1 MFLLEHESINNIIY
15 IKNKMKK
22 LLFALFCISVSLCYA
37 EEPVNVKIRK
47 SDANIVGDVK
57 DKSTQEHIPYATV
70 SIQGTTIG
78 TVTDNTGHYFLKNL
92 PVGEFKITVNC
103 LGYKPITKKVTT
115 VKGKTLIIN
124 FEIEEDNVALEGVV
138 VSANRSETKRR
149 LAPTLV
155 NVVSLK
161 TFEHTSS
168 CNLSQGLS
176 FQPGVRVENDCQN
189 CGFSQVRINGL
200 EGRYTQILIDSR
212 AIVSSLS
219 GVYGLEHI
227 PTNMIDRVEV
237 MRGGGSAL
245 FGSSAIAGTI
255 NVITKE
261 PLRNS
266 GSISHTTSN
275 INGSGAFEHN
285 TALNLSLVTDDHKAG
300 AYIYAQNRYRSAY
313 DDNGD
318 GYSELPSINM
328 QTLGTRGYFK
338 TSDYSKLSFEYHHIE
353 EFRRGG
359 NDQDLPPEHAV
370 NPLYNSVK
378 EDGIVEQI
386 EHSINS
392 GGLTFDY
399 FAPNQKNQLSVY
411 FSAQHIG
418 RKSYYN
424 GYGKTQN
431 TTLVTGA
438 KYVHNFDKLWFMPA
452 DLTIGAE
459 YNFDDL
465 KDRSLEPAKEIQENL
480 PPIHQICRISSAYA
494 QNEWKTEK
502 WSILLGARVDKHNKI
517 DHAIFSP
524 RANLRYNLTPY
535 VNFRLSYAEGFR
547 APQAFDEDLH
557 IGNVGTD
564 IKVIKLSKDLKEEKS
579 RSINASI
586 DMYKRW
592 GDFQANLLVEGFY
605 TRLSDA
611 FTTRVIDEKDLGN
624 EYSFYVEERIN
635 GSGAKVYGATV
646 EGNIA
651 YKKIFQLQAGV
662 TLQKSLYDDPE
673 EWSGDSGSKAGKA
686 RYSDKILRTPNTY
699 GYFTATYTP
708 IKPLSI
714 ALSGTY
720 TGHMYV
726 PHLWSEVLGSDASG
740 KPIKDDE
747 LVKTPTFF
755 EMNCKVAYDF
765 DLSHSLCLEL
775 NAGIK
780 NIFNAYQ
787 DDFDKGGTR
796 DSGYIYGPGSPRT
809 YFIGAK
815 ISY

>member
-1 MFLLEHESINNIIY
+1 
-15 IKNKMKK
+15 MKK
-22 LLFALFCISVSLCYA
+22 ILFALFCLSVSLCYA
-37 EEPVNVKIRK
+37 DEPANIKIRK
-47 SDANIVGDVK
+47 TDANIVGDVK
-57 DKSTQEHIPYATV
+57 DKNTKEHIPYATI

-92 PVGEFKITVNC
+92 PVGDFTITVNC
-103 LGYKPITKKVTT
+103 LGYKPISKKVKTI
-115 VKGKTLIIN
+115 KGKTLIID
-124 FEIEEDNVALEGVV
+124 FIIEEDFVALDGVV

-161 TFEHTSS
+161 TFEQTNS
-168 CNLSQGLS
+168 CNLSQGLN
-176 FQPGVRVENDCQN
+176 FQPGVRVEDNCQN

-212 AIVSSLS
+212 AIFSSLS

-266 GSISHTTSN
+266 GSLSHTTTN
-275 INGSGAFEHN
+275 FNGSGTYEHN
-285 TALNLSLVTDDHKAG
+285 TALNLSLVTEDHKAG
-300 AYIYAQNRYRSAY
+300 VYVYAQDRYRSAY
-313 DDNGD
+313 DHTDD
-318 GYSELPSINM
+318 GFSELPRLKM

-359 NDQDLPPEHAV
+359 NDQDLPAHMAV
-370 NPLYNSVK
+370 NKDLNTVGV
-378 EDGIVEQI
+378 DGIVEQI
-386 EHSINS
+386 RHSINS

-399 FAPNQKNQLSVY
+399 FAPDQKNHLSLY
-411 FSAQHIG
+411 ASAQHID
-418 RKSYYN
+418 RDSYYN
-424 GYGKTQN
+424 GYGKTTN
-431 TTLVTGA
+431 TTLVGGA
-438 KYVHNFDKLWFMPA
+438 KYIHNFDNLWFMPS
-452 DLTIGAE
+452 DLTLGAE
-459 YNFDDL
+459 YNYDDL

-480 PPIHQICRISSAYA
+480 PPIHQKCRIVSGYA

-502 WSILLGARVDKHNKI
+502 WSILLGARLDKHNKI
-517 DHAIFSP
+517 NHVIVSP
-524 RANLRYNLTPY
+524 RANLRYNLTKNL
-535 VNFRLSYAEGFR
+535 NFRLSYAEGFR

-557 IGNVGTD
+557 IGNVGKD
-564 IKVIKLSKDLKEEKS
+564 LKVIKLSKDLKEE
-579 RSINASI
+579 RSQSFNASI
-586 DMYKRW
+586 DMYQRF
-592 GDFQANLLVEGFY
+592 GDFQANLLLEGFY
-605 TRLSDA
+605 TKLTDA
-611 FTTRVIDEKDLGN
+611 FTTRVIDQKNLGN
-624 EYSFYVEERIN
+624 EYNFYVEERIN
-635 GSGAKVYGATV
+635 GDGAKVYGTTL

-651 YKKIFQLQAGV
+651 YKKLFQLQAGL
-662 TLQKSLYDDPE
+662 TLQKSLYDSPE
-673 EWSGDSGSKAGKA
+673 EWSGNSGSKAGKA
-686 RYSDKILRTPNTY
+686 RYSTKMLRTPNTY

-720 TGHMYV
+720 TGHMYI
-726 PHLWSEVLGSDASG
+726 PHVWSEVLGSDASG
-740 KPIKDDE
+740 KPIRDDE
-747 LVKTPTFF
+747 LIKSPTFF

-765 DLSHSLCLEL
+765 DLSHCLCLEL
-775 NAGIK
+775 SAGVK

-787 DDFDKGGTR
+787 DDFDQGGSR
-796 DSGYIYGPGSPRT
+796 DSGYVYGPGAPRS
-809 YFIGAK
+809 FFVGAK